1 MNAWKLIG
9 VAALGFSLAACPPPE
24 ERAEQAREAIRHAI
38 EQGDRAAALDAVEEL
53 RDSLPDSADSL
64 LEVAQLLVQ
73 SGDAPRAGWLLEE
86 GVQRFPDRDDLR
98 LGLARVSLLL
108 GNPSRA
114 REAVL
119 PIAPGSEQHA
129 AALITR
135 AQAEL
140 NLGDLEEA
148 LATLADAE
156 QLYPDQPEARLVRIS
171 TLLSEHRQDE
181 ARAAIEEARAALA
194 GDEDE
199 TVALRHRLDLTLAQI
214 QAQQGDPEAALVT
227 LQAMVESDASDV
239 LAWRA
244 LAQVLA
250 QQERAEELLPKLA
263 AALEAE
269 EPPTD
274 LYALV
279 AQLHAALGHED
290 EAEAA
295 LRTFVDRSESPAAFL
310 PLVELHS
317 ARGDAEAARAVLDEA
332 LERYPDEAT
341 LRLLRTET
349 LLAEEQLDEARAES
363 ARFREATFQGDPQ
376 LDYLEARLQ
385 LADGDA
391 SGAADRL
398 RKLAP
403 QLDRAATQFWLGRA
417 LELSGDL
424 EGARR
429 RYSLAQQ
436 RDPSWTAPSAA
447 PRAPRPPGDR
457 RLDRAR
463 RGARERGRRRGG
475 RAGSAPE
482 PGAVSRPRRAP
493 RAAREG
499 TARGRQDRRGA
510 RRPRRGRAHRA
521 DPGPGGRAHPHPRHG
536 RPGGAGHHG
545 RARRARR

>member
-1 MNAWKLIG
+1 
-9 VAALGFSLAACPPPE
+9 
-24 ERAEQAREAIRHAI
+24 
-38 EQGDRAAALDAVEEL
+38 
-53 RDSLPDSADSL
+53 
-64 LEVAQLLVQ
+64 
-73 SGDAPRAGWLLEE
+73 
-86 GVQRFPDRDDLR
+86 
-98 LGLARVSLLL
+98 
-108 GNPSRA
+108 
-114 REAVL
+114 VL

-181 ARAAIEEARAALA
+181 ARAVIEEARAALA

-214 QAQQGDPEAALVT
+214 QAQQGDPEAALAT
-227 LQAMVESDASDV
+227 LEAMVESNAGDV

-332 LERYPDEAT
+332 PERYPDEAT

-363 ARFREATFQGDPQ
+363 ARFREATFQGDP
-376 LDYLEARLQ
+376 
-385 LADGDA
+385 
-391 SGAADRL
+391 
-398 RKLAP
+398 
-403 QLDRAATQFWLGRA
+403 
-417 LELSGDL
+417 
-424 EGARR
+424 
-429 RYSLAQQ
+429 
-436 RDPSWTAPSAA
+436 PSTTWRHDSSSPT
-447 PRAPRPPGDR
+447 
-457 RLDRAR
+457 
-463 RGARERGRRRGG
+463 
-475 RAGSAPE
+475 
-482 PGAVSRPRRAP
+482 VT
-493 RAAREG
+493 RAARPTG
-499 TARGRQDRRGA
+499 CASSRPSSTGPPRSSGWAAPWSSPAISKGHVVATASRSSAIPRGPL
-510 RRPRRGRAHRA
+510 PRRR
-521 DPGPGGRAHPHPRHG
+521 
-536 RPGGAGHHG
+536 
-545 RARRARR
+545 